1 MDDFAIYNGKKV
13 DLRPKMTKIVSG
25 MKDIREFKGM
35 VSMPRFSQP
44 VNISK
49 VPRTETLATFLS
61 KASSKI
67 PEFEKTAFHDPFF
80 IAYSSGTTGT
90 PKCIVH
96 SIGGALLSSGKEGK
110 LHAEMGPESVA
121 LQYTTTGW
129 IMYYASVANLLS
141 GARVV
146 LYDGSP
152 FQPDL
157 TTFVRMVGEQKVTML
172 GTSPRWMHELQKNK
186 IVPKEVTDLSHLKT
200 VTSTGMV
207 LSDQLFEWFYD
218 VGFPKDVHLANI
230 SGGTD
235 IVCYSPKVRRKYA
248 DISRLDALD
257 KEILLRPFM

>member
-1 MDDFAIYNGKKV
+1 MSEISRGMEDDEEFEAI
-13 DLRPKMTKIVSG
+13 
-25 MKDIREFKGM
+25 
-35 VSMPRFSQP
+35 VSMPRFSQAAD
-44 VNISK
+44 ISH
-49 VPRTETLATFLS
+49 VPKAQTLAIFVS

-67 PEFEKTAFHDPFF
+67 PEFEPTAFHDPFF

-96 SIGGALLSSGKEGK
+96 SVGGATLSSAKEGK
-110 LHAEMGPESVA
+110 LHREMTAESVA

-129 IMYYASVANLLS
+129 IMYFSSVMNLLGGS
-141 GARVV
+141 RVV

-157 TTFVRMVGEQKVTML
+157 KTFIRMIGEQKVTKL
-172 GTSPRWMHELQKNK
+172 GTSPRWMHEIQKNG
-186 IVPKEVTDLSHLKT
+186 IVPKDVADLSNLKI

-218 VGFPKDVHLANI
+218 VGFPSHVHLANI

-235 IVCYSPKVRRKYA
+235 LVSKPRAARA
-248 DISRLDALD
+248 QTNN
-257 KEILLRPFM
+257 

>member
-13 DLRPKMTKIVSG
+13 DLRDKMAEISKG
-25 MKDIREFKGM
+25 MKDDKEFEGM
-35 VSMPRFSQP
+35 VSTPRFSQP
-44 VNISK
+44 ADVSR
-49 VPRTETLATFLS
+49 VPKTQTLATFVS
-61 KASSKI
+61 KATPQI
-67 PEFEKTAFHDPFF
+67 PEFEQTAFHDPFY

-96 SIGGALLSSGKEGK
+96 SVGGATLSSAKEGK
-110 LHAEMGPESVA
+110 LHGEMNADSVA

-129 IMYYASVANLLS
+129 IMYFSSVMNLLG

-157 TTFVRMVGEQKVTML
+157 KTFIRMVGEQKVTKL
-172 GTSPRWMHELQKNK
+172 GTSPRWMHEMQKNG
-186 IVPKEVTDLSHLKT
+186 IVPKDVVDLSSLKI

-218 VGFPKDVHLANI
+218 VGFPRSVHLANI

-235 IVCYSPKVRRKYA
+235 LVRVVVSVKKH
-248 DISRLDALD
+248 S
-257 KEILLRPFM
+257 

>member
-13 DLRPKMTKIVSG
+13 DLRHKMTEISNG
-25 MKDIREFKGM
+25 MKDIKEFKGM
-35 VSMPRFSQP
+35 VSVPRFSRP
-44 VNISK
+44 ADISNIPK
-49 VPRTETLATFLS
+49 AQTLETYVSQAAS
-61 KASSKI
+61 KA
-67 PEFEKTAFHDPFF
+67 PDFEPTAFHDPFF

-96 SIGGALLSSGKEGK
+96 SVGGAVLSAAKEGK
-110 LHAEMGPESVA
+110 LHGEMNADSVA

-129 IMYYASVANLLS
+129 IMYFSSVMNLLS
-141 GARVV
+141 GSRVI

-157 TTFVRMVGEQKVTML
+157 KTFIRLIGEQKVTKL
-172 GTSPRWMHELQKNK
+172 GTSPRWMHEVQKNG
-186 IVPKEVTDLSHLKT
+186 IVPKDVTDLSNLKI

-218 VGFPKDVHLANI
+218 VGFPQRVHLANI

-235 IVCYSPKVRRKYA
+235 LVCVLSF
-248 DISRLDALD
+248 S
-257 KEILLRPFM
+257 KEEPS